1 MTLTSMTATEL
12 RDRLADGSLTAV
24 ELIQAHLDRIRERD
38 DAVGA
43 WIHLDPEAALSAARQ
58 ADAAGRP
65 GRLAGLPV
73 AVKDIIDTADM
84 PTGYGSSIHALHQP
98 ATDAACVAATRAAGG
113 IVLGKTVT
121 TEFAWRNPGKTKNP
135 WNPAHTPGGSSS
147 GSAAGVADGQAVV
160 GFGTQ
165 TAGSII
171 RPAAY
176 CGIVGYK
183 PTRGTHDRTGVKE
196 LSGHFDTVG
205 TFARTVADVALF
217 DYALRDQDAPSLDTG
232 GASLRIGL
240 MVPYRSEAD
249 AAALEAFE
257 TIYKAAEAAGAVLT
271 DIPSS
276 LAFETVGDDHAAVM
290 TGEAGRALSWEYE
303 HHPERLIRY
312 YRDNIATGRAIGEVE
327 LQAARDRIDAAAAR
341 FSEWFKNVD
350 VLLTLPAPGEAPKDL
365 SFTGDPI
372 FNKVWTA
379 LGWPCVTVPS
389 GKGPSGLPLGVQIV
403 GTNGEDAKT
412 LAAAAWIEGLVG

>member
-1 MTLTSMTATEL
+1 MSLNTMNATDL
-12 RDRLADGSLTAV
+12 RDRLANGSLTAV
-24 ELIQAHLDRIRERD
+24 EVMEAHLERIRDRD
-38 DAVGA
+38 EAVGA
-43 WIHLDPEAALSAARQ
+43 WVHLDPEKAFAAARA
-58 ADAAGRP
+58 ADDAGRP

-98 ATDAACVAATRAAGG
+98 TTDAACVAATRAQGG

-135 WNPAHTPGGSSS
+135 WNPKHTPGGSSS
-147 GSAAGVADGQAVV
+147 GSAAGVADGQAAF

-183 PTRGTHDRTGVKE
+183 PTRGTHDRSGVKE

-205 TFARTVADVALF
+205 TFARTVADIALF
-217 DYALRDQDAPSLDTG
+217 DYALRDQDAPSLDIG
-232 GASLRIGL
+232 GATLRLGL
-240 MVPYRSEAD
+240 MIPYRGEAD
-249 AAALEAFE
+249 ASALTAFE
-257 TIYKAAEAAGAVLT
+257 TAYKAAEAAGATLK

-312 YRDNIATGRAIGEVE
+312 YRDNIATGRAIGDAE
-327 LQAARDRIDAAAAR
+327 LQAARDRIDAAAAE
-341 FSEWFKNVD
+341 FSNWFQDVD
-350 VLLTLPAPGEAPKDL
+350 VLLTLPAPGEAPADL
-365 SFTGDPI
+365 TFTGDPI

-379 LGWPCVTVPS
+379 LGWPCVTVPC
-389 GKGPSGLPLGVQIV
+389 GKGPGGLPLGVQIV
-403 GTNGEDAKT
+403 GPNGEDAKT
-412 LAAAAWIEGLVG
+412 LAAAAWIERLVA